1 MPAKTTSPDAAQKK
15 VWKAEI
21 RSLEQNRK
29 KIRRDFREEQKRLF
43 KACDA
48 ADRALRAFDKRVEK
62 QLPKAEAD
70 IDRRVG
76 ILKGRIG
83 H

>member
-1 MPAKTTSPDAAQKK
+1 MPAKTTSPEAAQKK

-21 RSLEQNRK
+21 RDHEKARR
-29 KIRRDFREEQKRLF
+29 KIRADFRNEQKRLIAASE
-43 KACDA
+43 KAHKA
-48 ADRALRAFDKRVEK
+48 VLRFMARAEK
-62 QLPKAEAD
+62 QLPKAEAE

-83 H
+83 L